1 MELLHEVEPARG
13 LSGPAYVLKRSHDAG
28 HEFGNDGATLW
39 SMWRCVSLFPFFFFS
54 FSRGG
59 GLRG

>member
-13 LSGPAYVLKRSHDAG
+13 LSGPAYVLKRSFDAG

-39 SMWRCVSLFPFFFFS
+39 SMWR
-54 FSRGG
+54 
-59 GLRG
+59 